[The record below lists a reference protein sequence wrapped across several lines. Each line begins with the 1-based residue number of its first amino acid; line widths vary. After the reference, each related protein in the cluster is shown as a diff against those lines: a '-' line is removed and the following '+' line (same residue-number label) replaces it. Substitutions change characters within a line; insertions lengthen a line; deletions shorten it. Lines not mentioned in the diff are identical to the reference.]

1 MAESPLTIWAVSD
14 GRAGIEA
21 QAVGLAQAVARRRPA
36 SVTVKTVRWEGRW
49 GRLPWRL
56 IPPSALTAESAIAP
70 PWPDV
75 WIAAGRATLP
85 LSTRIRRWSQGRTFV
100 VQIQHP
106 RTSLKPYD
114 LVVAP
119 RHDGLT
125 GANVLPITGA
135 PQRLTPERLAQ
146 DLAHFADRI
155 RPLPSPRVAVLI
167 GGKSRAHDLSPGR
180 AAAMGTE
187 IAQAVSR
194 AHGSVLA
201 TFSRRTPP
209 AARRELARALAPLPG
224 WLWDETGENPY
235 FAFLAAADVILVT
248 EDSTNLATEAAF
260 TGKPVQLLAMDG
272 RSQKLGRF
280 HADLAE
286 RGVLRSFRGRLES
299 WAYPPLDETARAA
312 DELLRRLR
320 VHRGEPPLARAGD
333 TA

>member
-21 QAVGLAQAVARRRPA
+21 QAVGLAQAIARRRPA
-36 SVTVKTVRWEGRW
+36 TIEVKTVRWKGRW

-56 IPPSALTAESAIAP
+56 IPLSALEPQSAIAP

-75 WIAAGRATLP
+75 WIGAGRATLP
-85 LSTRIRRWSQGRTFV
+85 LSTRVRSWSQGRTFV
-100 VQIQHP
+100 VQVQHP
-106 RTSLKPYD
+106 RTALSHYD
-114 LVVAP
+114 LVVPP

-125 GANVLPITGA
+125 GPNVLPITGA

-146 DLAHFADRI
+146 DLARFADRI
-155 RPLPSPRVAVLI
+155 RPLPAPRVAVLI
-167 GGKSRAHDLSPGR
+167 GGKSKAHDLPPGR
-180 AAAMGTE
+180 AAAMGAE

-194 AHGSVLA
+194 AHGSVLV
-201 TFSRRTPP
+201 TFSRRTPEP
-209 AARRELARALAPLPG
+209 AKRALAEALSPLPG
-224 WLWDETGENPY
+224 WIWDETGENPY

-260 TGKPVQLLAMDG
+260 TGKPVQLLSMDG
-272 RSQKLGRF
+272 RSRKLASF

-286 RGVLRSFRGRLES
+286 RGALRSFRGRLET

-312 DELLRRLR
+312 EEVLRRLD
-320 VHRGEPPLARAGD
+320 ARA
-333 TA
+333 A

>member
-36 SVTVKTVRWEGRW
+36 RVEVKAVSWKGRW

-56 IPPSALTAESAIAP
+56 IPLSALEPDSGIAP

-85 LSTRIRRWSQGRTFV
+85 LSTRIRRWSEGRTFV
-100 VQIQHP
+100 VQVQHP
-106 RTSLKPYD
+106 RTPLSYYD
-114 LVVAP
+114 LVVPP
-119 RHDGLT
+119 RHDGLS
-125 GANVLPITGA
+125 GPNVFPITGA

-146 DLAHFADRI
+146 DLGRFAERI
-155 RPLPSPRVAVLI
+155 QPLPSPRVAVLI
-167 GGKSRAHDLSPGR
+167 GGKSKAHDLTPAR
-180 AAAMGTE
+180 AAAMGAE

-194 AHGSVLA
+194 ARGSVLV
-201 TFSRRTPP
+201 TFSRRTPEP
-209 AARRELARALAPLPG
+209 ARRELKAALGALPG
-224 WLWDETGENPY
+224 WIWDETGENPY
-235 FAFLAAADVILVT
+235 FAFLAGADVILVT

-272 RSQKLGRF
+272 RSEKLARF

-286 RGVLRSFRGRLES
+286 RGALRSFRGRIET
-299 WAYPPLDETARAA
+299 WAYPPVDETARAA
-312 DELLRRLR
+312 EELLRRFDAR
-320 VHRGEPPLARAGD
+320 RG
-333 TA
+333 

>member
-36 SVTVKTVRWEGRW
+36 QVEVKTVRWKGRW

-56 IPPSALTAESAIAP
+56 IPLSALAPASAIAP

-85 LSTRIRRWSQGRTFV
+85 LSTRVRRWSQGRTFV
-100 VQIQHP
+100 VQVQHP
-106 RTSLKPYD
+106 RTSLSHYD
-114 LVVAP
+114 LVVPP

-125 GANVLPITGA
+125 GPNVFPITGA
-135 PQRLTPERLAQ
+135 PQRLTAERLAQ
-146 DLAHFADRI
+146 DLARFADRI
-155 RPLPSPRVAVLI
+155 RPLPAPRVAVLI
-167 GGKSRAHDLSPGR
+167 GGKSKAHDLSPAR
-180 AAAMGTE
+180 AAAMGAE

-194 AHGSVLA
+194 AHGSVLV
-201 TFSRRTPP
+201 TFSRRTPQP
-209 AARRELARALAPLPG
+209 ARRALTEALGALPG
-224 WLWDETGENPY
+224 WIWDETGENPY

-260 TGKPVQLLAMDG
+260 TGKPVQLLSMDG
-272 RSQKLGRF
+272 RSKKLAAF

-286 RGVLRSFRGRLES
+286 RGALRSFRGRLET
-299 WAYPPLDETARAA
+299 WAYPPLDETGLAA
-312 DELLRRLR
+312 EELLRRLDGR
-320 VHRGEPPLARAGD
+320 R
-333 TA
+333 T